1 MGFGSGGSSRSVV
14 VKGVNDILSS
24 SFVNLQTTC
33 KTDVTVSQDVDISC
47 QPLADGGGYYEARRP
62 CVKCYEQILL
72 EQKELYDIYQT
83 QWAAAGKVTRL
94 PAYKDDMGRWL
105 TRLGGCLTS
114 CKACVFSDISI
125 SSVSTWDSSC
135 TIDTDVVRQFRSQVK
150 ENINQAL
157 TNNQDVLSS
166 FAGMLGA
173 TDKSEVVENVT
184 NRINNRIGIDFL
196 QEMQNSLSAKQQ
208 IEFQGSSN
216 ITSGIHQQAAVDA
229 LSSFLAENKV
239 AESMF
244 SNSEWAAVAKLQND
258 ENTIGELGNL
268 VKKTVVGV
276 GEASSTLLGQI
287 LMGVVGILCAVLLI
301 LVSIGWYR
309 YATGKA
315 K

>member
-1 MGFGSGGSSRSVV
+1 VV

-33 KTDVTVSQDVDISC
+33 KTDVKVSQDVNISC

-62 CVKCYEQILL
+62 CVSCYEQILE
-72 EQKELYDIYQT
+72 EQKDLYEEYELHWQ
-83 QWAAAGKVTRL
+83 AAGKVTRL
-94 PAYKDDMGRWL
+94 PKYKDDMGRWL

-125 SSVSTWDSSC
+125 SSVSKWDSSC
-135 TIDTDVVRQFRSQVK
+135 TIDTDVVRQFRSEVK

-157 TNNQDVLSS
+157 TSNQDVLSS

-173 TDKSEVVENVT
+173 TDKSEVVENVV
-184 NRINNRIGIDFL
+184 NRINNRVGIDFL
-196 QEMQNSLSAKQQ
+196 QEMHNTLAAKQQ
-208 IEFQGSSN
+208 IEFQGTSN
-216 ITSGIHQQAAVDA
+216 ITSGVHQQAAVDA

-239 AESMF
+239 AQSMF
-244 SNSEWAAVAKLQND
+244 SNSEWSAYQKLSVEQ
-258 ENTIGELGNL
+258 NTIGELGDI
-268 VKKTVVGV
+268 VKKTVMGV
-276 GEASSTLLGQI
+276 GEASTTLLGQV
-287 LMGVVGILCAVLLI
+287 LLGVVGILCAVLLI

-315 K
+315 T